1 MKTAQTTA
9 PDNIKSIKQ
18 TVETLL
24 NRLRPLL
31 QDTENLSPNTQQTVA
46 GLEAVNNQLDQLA
59 VQVGQLEQIK
69 AQQTQTQATD
79 DKPEFWR
86 SNLDYGEREK
96 KVEALISLADR
107 LDEHDLEDDAT
118 AIDDLIKQLA
128 GE

>member
-69 AQQTQTQATD
+69 TQQTQTQATD
-79 DKPEFWR
+79 DKPAFWR
-86 SNLDYGEREK
+86 SNLDYDEREK

-118 AIDDLIKQLA
+118 AIDGLIKQLA